1 LKDNEKTMEK
11 KTENRNMKKTQNA
24 SIMFLGKPPIVL
36 AAKLPKRYYIPL
48 CTVYTYARCVLN
60 RIGP

>member
-1 LKDNEKTMEK
+1 MEK

-24 SIMFLGKPPIVL
+24 SIMFPGKPPIVL